1 MDNFEVNEN
10 EILESNDM
18 VVDED
23 SITNDMILVDE
34 TEENALQPMEVEA
47 WTNPNDFVKYCT
59 ASLRSAPQIKADNL
73 NSLRRAVAYYD
84 RLEKTII
91 KGATADAEQAE
102 LSMDQLEVLDN
113 TEENLN
119 TIREQIQIAAS
130 RTNILKTAS
139 KSAGFVYVVD
149 PFLFAIARLCIN
161 AKISNGK
168 NIEDVFTKLAS
179 RFSINDREKFA
190 LKQIMRDMGYPI
202 AGSFVGDE
210 GSYDMIK
217 QYFA

>member
-23 SITNDMILVDE
+23 SIVDNTFLVDE
-34 TEENALQPMEVEA
+34 TEENASQPIEVEA
-47 WTNPNDFVKYCT
+47 WTNPNDFVKYCST
-59 ASLRSAPQIKADNL
+59 SLRSAPQIKADNL

-84 RLEKTII
+84 KLERAII

-119 TIREQIQIAAS
+119 IIREQIQIAAS
-130 RTNILKTAS
+130 RTSILKTAS